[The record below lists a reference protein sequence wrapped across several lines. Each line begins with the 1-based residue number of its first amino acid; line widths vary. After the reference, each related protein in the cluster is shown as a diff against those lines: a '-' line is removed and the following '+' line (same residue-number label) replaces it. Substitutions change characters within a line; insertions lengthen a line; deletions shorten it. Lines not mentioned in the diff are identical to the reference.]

1 VAGFLPFSAAFVLTF
16 LMNLLMLREYIAVFA
31 DFIVLDVG
39 FFVALFLLLLPVVCQ
54 MICSSAAGCVM
65 RVIDL

>member
-1 VAGFLPFSAAFVLTF
+1 
-16 LMNLLMLREYIAVFA
+16 MLREYIAVFA

-39 FFVALFLLLLPVVCQ
+39 FFALFLLLLPVVCQ

>member
-1 VAGFLPFSAAFVLTF
+1 
-16 LMNLLMLREYIAVFA
+16 MNLLMLREYIAVFA